1 MTNTPE
7 TDARSAWLI
16 GHAVVPE
23 WLSRGGEQECV
34 DADFARRLERE
45 LDEAREDVA
54 LCRDAIAHALDLV
67 AEWEKDHDDD
77 NASASARATRRRL
90 NEALG
95 KAEPRLL
102 YEKPE
107 GQQLFALAWKEL
119 RCERDALR
127 EALRAL
133 VRIEDGPGG
142 LAQLDAYNAAIDR
155 ARAILGRAG
164 GE

>member
-1 MTNTPE
+1 VSTPE
-7 TDARSAWLI
+7 TDA
-16 GHAVVPE
+16 AVVSAE
-23 WLSRGGEQECV
+23 FIRREMDYHKHKFIL
-34 DADFARRLERE
+34 ADHARRLERE
-45 LDEAREDVA
+45 RDEAREDVA

-77 NASASARATRRRL
+77 NASASARVTRRRL

-107 GQQLFALAWKEL
+107 GQQLFALAWKAL

-127 EALRAL
+127 EALREIYEAGNDFPDNDSPEACS
-133 VRIEDGPGG
+133 RY
-142 LAQLDAYNAAIDR
+142 ASAIDR
-155 ARAILGRAG
+155 ARALLDG
-164 GE
+164 GGK